1 MSFAPAA
8 RWFGRLVLIATLMGQ
23 AVPQAQ
29 PASSSADGLR
39 QAFAA
44 ARGQAEGS
52 PFDRPLYLQSTERDD
67 SLQGDVFALVD
78 QPYALLRDTL
88 TRGEHWCG
96 ILILHLNVHY
106 CRASGPAG
114 RQTLDTGVGR
124 KTGEPLED
132 LHWVRFTQRV
142 ERNADDHFAVSLQAP
157 TGPMSTRDYH
167 IVVEA
172 APTAEGRS
180 LLHLRY
186 AYGYGLPARLAM
198 KAYLATLGAGK
209 VGFSRIG
216 QRPNGQPIRVGG
228 VRGVL
233 ERNTLRYYLAV
244 EAYLGARSA
253 PPAQQLDKS
262 LTDWFNA
269 TERYPQQLH
278 EIDRE
283 AYLDGKRRAVA
294 RQAARAPPASAP

>member
-1 MSFAPAA
+1 MNFGPLA
-8 RWFGRLVLIATLMGQ
+8 RWTGWLALALTLHLP
-23 AVPQAQ
+23 AQAQ
-29 PASSSADGLR
+29 PAPRAADTLRLAYDAARARADGNV
-39 QAFAA
+39 
-44 ARGQAEGS
+44 
-52 PFDRPLYLQSTERDD
+52 FDRPLALQSTERED
-67 SLQGDVFALVD
+67 SLQGDVYALVD

-106 CRASGPAG
+106 CRAHGPAG

-124 KTGEPLED
+124 KGGDTLDD

-142 ERNADDHFAVSLQAP
+142 ERSADDHLAVSLQSP

-167 IVVEA
+167 ILVEA
-172 APTAEGRS
+172 APAAEGRS

-186 AYGYGLPARLAM
+186 SYGYGLPARLAM

-209 VGFSRIG
+209 VGFSRVG
-216 QRPNGQPIRVGG
+216 QRPNGQAIRVGG

-253 PPAQQLDKS
+253 PPAQQLQKS
-262 LTDWFNA
+262 LVDWFDA
-269 TERYPQQLH
+269 TERYPLQLH
-278 EIDRE
+278 EVERE
-283 AYLDGKRRAVA
+283 VYLDTKLRAVA
-294 RQAARAPPASAP
+294 RQAVQAPPASAF